1 MAHQDYYQTLGVS
14 RTASADEIRKAY
26 KKLAKENHPD
36 AKPGD
41 KSAAERFKAAS
52 EAYEVLSDAEKRKAY
67 DQFGENYK
75 HFKPGGPQPHGGA
88 GPIDINDL
96 FGQGEVDL
104 SDLLGGMFGGG
115 GGGGRSR
122 RSTWSGPRPQQG
134 EDLHT
139 TIQIPFET
147 AARGGEHELRVHHLP
162 GTSVL
167 NVKIRAGIPD
177 QGVVRLAGQ
186 GHPGIAGGPP
196 GDLLVTVHVAP
207 HRYFQ
212 RDGIDLLLDVPI
224 TITEAALGAKIDVPT
239 LNEGLMTVTIPPGTP
254 SGGKLRLRGKGIPD
268 YKTKREGDQ
277 LLTIKIVPPKN
288 PNSDVE
294 ILLKRLA
301 ELTQQEP
308 RRGLWD

>member
-1 MAHQDYYQTLGVS
+1 MAHQDFYQTLGVS

-41 KSAAERFKAAS
+41 NSAAERFKAAS
-52 EAYEVLSDAEKRKAY
+52 AANEVLSDPEKRKAY

-75 HFKPGGPQPHGGA
+75 HFKPGGPHPHGGA
-88 GPIDINDL
+88 GPIDLGDL
-96 FGQGEVDL
+96 FGQGDIDL
-104 SDLLGGMFGGG
+104 SDLLGGAFGGG
-115 GGGGRSR
+115 GRGR

-134 EDLHT
+134 ADMQSS
-139 TIQIPFET
+139 IQITFET
-147 AARGGEHELRVHHLP
+147 AANGVEYELRVKHAS

-167 NVKIRAGIPD
+167 TVKIPPGIRD

-186 GHPGIAGGPP
+186 GQPGIAGGPP
-196 GDLLVTVHVAP
+196 GDLLVTVNVAP

-212 RDGIDLLLDVPI
+212 RDGSDLLLDVPI
-224 TITEAALGAKIDVPT
+224 TITEATLGAKIDVPT
-239 LNEGLMTVTIPPGTP
+239 LNEGLVTVTIPPGAA
-254 SGGKLRLRGKGIPD
+254 SGAKLRLRGKGFPD
-268 YKTKREGDQ
+268 HRTKHNGDQ

-288 PNSDVE
+288 PSADVE
-294 ILLKRLA
+294 ILMKRLA

-308 RRGLWD
+308 RHGLWSE